1 MLHYAGL
8 DERINAGIEDYET
21 ALKAAGVDYT
31 LYVYDGVNHAFHND
45 TSAER
50 FDKVA
55 AELAW
60 ARTLAF
66 FATHLA

>member
-1 MLHYAGL
+1 MGKANKTLSA
-8 DERINAGIEDYET
+8 NAYS
-21 ALKAAGVDYT
+21 
-31 LYVYDGVNHAFHND
+31 GVNHAFHND